1 MTLGPARQLE
11 RVTFAQWSSPEHGSQ
26 PSDVRGGETKE
37 RDEEVKA
44 VQMQCGGPDA
54 RKNRQAPAAGRLQA
68 LSLSDQGSLA

>member
-1 MTLGPARQLE
+1 M
-11 RVTFAQWSSPEHGSQ
+11 
-26 PSDVRGGETKE
+26 PSDMCAEE